1 MTTATLGVIGGSG
14 IYEIEDFTL
23 LEEVELDTPFGK
35 PSDPVRIGS
44 FGSGINIAF
53 ISRHGKGHRL
63 LPAEVP
69 SRANIWALKKLGV
82 TTVISLSAVGSLQE
96 RLKPTHT
103 CVPDQLIDKTH
114 GRAATFFGNGIV
126 GHVSVA
132 DPFCEPTRQKLV
144 RAVKACGGTVHEGG
158 TYVCMEGPCFSTRA
172 ESNLHRSWGAAVIG
186 MTALPEAKLAREAE
200 LCYATLALV
209 TDYDCWHEEE
219 EDVSVGMVVETM
231 RKNTL
236 LAKQVLRR
244 FAEDSAAAAG
254 CACGEAARHA
264 VMTAPEAIT
273 AEARKRLEL
282 FYGKYW
288 NGKPA

>member
-14 IYEIEDFTL
+14 IYDIEDFTL
-23 LEEVELDTPFGK
+23 LEEIELDTPFGK

-44 FGSGINIAF
+44 FGGGVNIAF

-69 SRANIWALKKLGV
+69 SRANIWALKSLGV
-82 TTVISLSAVGSLQE
+82 TTVISLSAVGSL
-96 RLKPTHT
+96 RNSSSLPHLRPG
-103 CVPDQLIDKTH
+103 PDVDKTH
-114 GRAATFFGNGIV
+114 GRPATFFGNGIV

-132 DPFCEPTRQKLV
+132 TPLRTHPAEADPGRQGL
-144 RAVKACGGTVHEGG
+144 RRYRPRGRHLRLHGGALLLHPCGEQ
-158 TYVCMEGPCFSTRA
+158 PA
-172 ESNLHRSWGAAVIG
+172 PQLGAAVIG

-244 FAEDSAAAAG
+244 FAEDTTSAAAAP
-254 CACGEAARHA
+254 AAR
-264 VMTAPEAIT
+264 
-273 AEARKRLEL
+273 R
-282 FYGKYW
+282 
-288 NGKPA
+288 PAML

>member
-35 PSDPVRIGS
+35 PSDPVRIGT
-44 FGSGINIAF
+44 FAGGVNIAF

-69 SRANIWALKKLGV
+69 SRANIWALKQLGV

-96 RLKPTHT
+96 KLKPTHT

-132 DPFCEPTRQKLV
+132 DPFCEPTRQKLI

-244 FAEDSAAAAG
+244 FAEDTAAAAG
-254 CACGEAARHA
+254 CTCGEAARYA